1 MKFILPIFLLI
12 FTGCVARLMPI
23 SNAINVYDA
32 YSISRDQR
40 GIYSITKDKIIQ
52 TKIQSK
58 ILFDKDLSLIDV
70 DVESFYGDVYLIGLI
85 KDDNVRKKIVNIAK
99 TTDGVKKIYTYLKIK
114 KDDYPCSSFN
124 ILANLKR
131 ELFSDSSVEGTNVR
145 VSVVGCDVVFSGVV
159 ADVKQEEH
167 AIWYARHTEGVDE
180 VYSFLKILD

>member
-1 MKFILPIFLLI
+1 MLVFLLF

-23 SNAINVYDA
+23 SNAINIYDA

-58 ILFDKDLSLIDV
+58 ILFDKELSFMDIEI
-70 DVESFYGDVYLIGLI
+70 ESFYGDVYLIGLV
-85 KDDNVRKKIVNIAK
+85 KDDEMIKKIVEIAK

-114 KDDYPCSSFN
+114 KDEYPCNGFN

-145 VSVVGCDVVFSGVV
+145 VSVVGCDVVFSGVI
-159 ADVKQEEH
+159 ADAKQEEH
-167 AIWYARHTEGVDE
+167 ALWYARHTQGVAD